1 MYKYYKTHRKSSHI
15 CERENRSLLRKGRQ
29 RGQKSVLTEL
39 DWASPPSIFR
49 NGCRPVPDQTPHIL
63 CLLVAEHVAIAA
75 IYDHTQERRAGR
87 IPAVFRF
94 HDLEGF
100 LA

>member
-39 DWASPPSIFR
+39 DWASPRQSSE
-49 NGCRPVPDQTPHIL
+49 T
-63 CLLVAEHVAIAA
+63 AERSERSEGGRKRRRMWTKPREADF
-75 IYDHTQERRAGR
+75 IYHKMKE
-87 IPAVFRF
+87 
-94 HDLEGF
+94 
-100 LA
+100 